1 MSEATSSPRAG
12 TSIDDEVVATRLATV
27 SVLDRGFLYGDSVFE
42 TLRTHGGNALF
53 LSNHL
58 QRLEESLQR
67 LHFQY
72 SLETQDVR
80 RAIGRL
86 QEKFSPGCDVVVRI
100 TVTRGDRIDGSHAP
114 AGCQPRLV
122 IMATE
127 IEEDGPP
134 APLSLMVAKQLKP
147 SPQVL
152 DPRVKCGNYLPSII
166 ARDEALRSGCDEAV
180 LLDGDGI
187 VTETTAANLFWVED
201 STVFTCGED
210 RVLAGITRR
219 SVIDLLEAVDIEV
232 VEGAFPLSHLLS
244 AREAFITASLRGVTA
259 VQSID
264 GRELSSLDDRSVTAR
279 VQEIYRDHLLE
290 RVERSHR

>member
-1 MSEATSSPRAG
+1 MKEAISRPRSW
-12 TSIDDEVVATRLATV
+12 TSIGGEVVDTRLATV

-53 LSNHL
+53 LPDHL
-58 QRLEESLQR
+58 KRLEESLRRMQFDYT
-67 LHFQY
+67 LDDD
-72 SLETQDVR
+72 DVR
-80 RAIGRL
+80 RQICRL

-100 TVTRGDRIDGSHAP
+100 TVSRGDRIGGSHAP
-114 AGCQPRLV
+114 GGCQPRLV

-127 IEEDGPP
+127 IDEDSTSE
-134 APLSLMVAKQLKP
+134 PLSLMVARQQKP

-180 LLDGDGI
+180 LLDGDGV
-187 VTETTAANLFWVED
+187 VTEATAANLFWVED

-219 SVIDLLEAVDIEV
+219 SVIDLLESSAIEV
-232 VEGAFPLSHLLS
+232 VEGSFPLSHLLG
-244 AREAFITASLRGVTA
+244 AREAFVTASVRGVCA

-264 GRELSSLDDRSVTAR
+264 GRELSSLDEGSITGRL
-279 VQEIYRDHLLE
+279 QELYRAHLLE
-290 RVERSHR
+290 RAERSHG